1 MRVSIR
7 SARAGEEERLRALAA
22 VSKAHWGYDV
32 DRVHAW
38 AQTLEYAG
46 KDVHVAE
53 AGGAAGGYAVILLE
67 GSTAVLDELWVEPG
81 WIGQGVGSRLFR
93 FVAAHATDLGATRM
107 EWEADPNAVGFY
119 ERMGGRYLRDGGPSE
134 WGRILP
140 VMGIDL

>member
-1 MRVSIR
+1 
-7 SARAGEEERLRALAA
+7 
-22 VSKAHWGYDV
+22 
-32 DRVHAW
+32 
-38 AQTLEYAG
+38 
-46 KDVHVAE
+46 
-53 AGGAAGGYAVILLE
+53 VILLE

-119 ERMGGRYLRDGGPSE
+119 ERMGGRYLRDGEPSE